1 MNGTTA
7 PAPADRLRAALDV
20 LLDGLPERGTAAAVE
35 RLIHHYRGRTPTD
48 APILRDR
55 ADAAA
60 YAAYRMPATFG
71 AVSAALDALAAR
83 LPGWEPASHLDVGGG
98 TGAAIWA
105 ADAVWPGG
113 GRPVTVLDWAGPALD
128 LGRELA
134 RGAGAPSALRASEW
148 RRARLAPGLDLPA
161 AELVTVSYVLG
172 ELTGETRD
180 ALVDA
185 VARTAGRVAVFV
197 EPGTPE
203 GFARVRRVRERLV
216 GAGMRLLAPCP
227 HDGECP
233 IVPGADWCHF
243 AARIGRSALHRR
255 VKGGEL
261 GHEDEKYSWV
271 AVVRPPLPEGASPAA
286 ARIVRRPRVR
296 KGLVLLNLCTR
307 DEGLREETV
316 TRRDRE
322 AYRAAR
328 RATWGDA
335 SDPTP
340 TTGDTDPDAGG

>member
-1 MNGTTA
+1 
-7 PAPADRLRAALDV
+7 PADRLRAALDA
-20 LLDGLPERGTAAAVE
+20 LLDGLPERSTAAAVE

-71 AVSAALDALAAR
+71 AVSAALRALAAR
-83 LPGWEPASHLDVGGG
+83 TPGWAPASHLDVGGG
-98 TGAAIWA
+98 TGAAVWA
-105 ADAVWPGG
+105 ADAVWPG

-128 LGRELA
+128 LGRELS
-134 RGAGAPSALRASEW
+134 RGPGAPPALRASEW

-172 ELTGETRD
+172 ELTAETRD
-180 ALVDA
+180 AVVDA

-203 GFARVRRVRERLV
+203 GFARIRRVRERLT
-216 GAGMRLLAPCP
+216 GAGMTLLAPCP

-255 VKGGEL
+255 IKGGEL
-261 GHEDEKYSWV
+261 GHEDEKYSW
-271 AVVRPPLPEGASPAA
+271 AAAARPPLPAGASPAPV
-286 ARIVRRPRVR
+286 RIVRRPRVR
-296 KGLVLLNLCTR
+296 KGLVLLDLCTR
-307 DEGLREETV
+307 DDGLRERTV

-335 SDPTP
+335 AESPPGAGDAAP
-340 TTGDTDPDAGG
+340 DTDG

>member
-7 PAPADRLRAALDV
+7 PAPADRLRAALET
-20 LLDGLPERGTAAAVE
+20 LLDGLPERGTAEAVE

-71 AVSAALDALAAR
+71 ATSAALSALAAR
-83 LPGWEPASHLDVGGG
+83 LPGWSPTSHLDVGGG
-98 TGAAIWA
+98 TGAAVWA
-105 ADAVWPGG
+105 VEAVWSG
-113 GRPVTVLDWAGPALD
+113 GRPITVLDWAGPALD
-128 LGRELA
+128 LGRELS
-134 RGAGAPSALRASEW
+134 RGVGAPPGLRASEW
-148 RRARLAPGLDLPA
+148 RRARLAPGLELPA
-161 AELVTVSYVLG
+161 AELITVSYVLG
-172 ELTGETRD
+172 ELTGQTRD

-185 VARTAGRVAVFV
+185 VAGTAGRVAVFV

-203 GFARVRRVRERLV
+203 GFARIRRARERLI

-233 IVPGADWCHF
+233 IVPGTDWCHF

-255 VKGGEL
+255 IKGGEL

-271 AVVRPPLPEGASPAA
+271 AAARPPLPPGAAPAP

-296 KGLVLLNLCTR
+296 KGLVLLDLCTR
-307 DEGLREETV
+307 DEGLRERTV
-316 TRRDRE
+316 SRRDRD

-335 SDPTP
+335 ADFPP
-340 TTGDTDPDAGG
+340 AGGEAAPGADG